1 MKSKIVT
8 NTSYV
13 SPLPTKS
20 LTLWGPRNKEY
31 SRTLSQ
37 HNKNEEH
44 SKEHSS
50 FLVRWKGLEP
60 PTYWFVAAKIWLK
73 YSKYGYFKPFLLYKI
88 CPQFHRS
95 FYSLII
101 YILQVVTI
109 VVKIRLQACWILI
122 RILYTDSVDDFVDNL
137 KLISNNIEKFNN

>member
-1 MKSKIVT
+1 MFLLPKTAVRWCVSFCIMGFESLQPKIIKSPKWT
-8 NTSYV
+8 NPLWTFWYAGRDFVKTHSVVKAKCKHLPTITSYV

-60 PTYWFVAAKIWLK
+60 PTYWFVASHSIQLSYW
-73 YSKYGYFKPFLLYKI
+73 
-88 CPQFHRS
+88 
-95 FYSLII
+95 
-101 YILQVVTI
+101 
-109 VVKIRLQACWILI
+109 
-122 RILYTDSVDDFVDNL
+122 RIQL
-137 KLISNNIEKFNN
+137 